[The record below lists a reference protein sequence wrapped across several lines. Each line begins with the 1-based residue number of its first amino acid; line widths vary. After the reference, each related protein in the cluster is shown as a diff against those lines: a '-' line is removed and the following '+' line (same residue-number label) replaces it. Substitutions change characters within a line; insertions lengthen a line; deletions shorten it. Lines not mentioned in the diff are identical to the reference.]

1 MTMNKERLVAALE
14 QKISKD
20 VGHRVDLQIED
31 VRKINNS
38 TAHFMVAYV
47 GEQVPSS
54 EQLAEM
60 FVRKFN
66 AKIHPILSTARV
78 YKSEQV
84 VTVVASLLSLT
95 RAIDD
100 AKQLTPVIEG
110 AVYLDVPLQETWEVA
125 ERGGQRVLVRK
136 VKDDIM
142 AIVQARRNSMLESQS
157 GKKSFAALS
166 TAGNDQLALYL
177 AMLEKGDRVKVYMDD
192 KIVDAEVV
200 SSDEGE
206 VKVKHKGGL
215 STLPRHAV
223 LEVCGRNPAEDEK
236 VKKEAQ
242 DYYTDAY
249 GDPGYARELTRKLN

>member
-1 MTMNKERLVAALE
+1 MNKERLVAALE

-31 VRKINNS
+31 VRKINKS

-47 GEQVPSS
+47 GDKAPSS
-54 EQLAEM
+54 EELAEM
-60 FVRKFN
+60 FIRKFN
-66 AKIHPILSTARV
+66 AKIHPMLSTARV
-78 YKSEQV
+78 YTGEQV

-95 RAIDD
+95 RAFDD
-100 AKQLTPVIEG
+100 SKQLTPVIEG

-157 GKKSFAALS
+157 SRKSFATLAA
-166 TAGNDQLALYL
+166 TGDQLARYL
-177 AMLEKGDRVKVYMDD
+177 ALLEKGDQIKVYMDD
-192 KIVDAEVV
+192 QIVDAEVV

-206 VKVKHKGGL
+206 VKVKYKGGNA
-215 STLPRHAV
+215 TLPRHAV
-223 LEVCGRNPAEDEK
+223 LEVCGRNPAIDEK
-236 VKKEAQ
+236 VKKEAEK
-242 DYYTDAY
+242 YYKDAY
-249 GDPGYARELTRKLN
+249 GDPNYAKELTRKLN

>member
-1 MTMNKERLVAALE
+1 MNKERLVAALE

-31 VRKINNS
+31 VKKINKS

-47 GEQVPSS
+47 GDKAPNS
-54 EQLAEM
+54 EELAEM

-78 YKSEQV
+78 YKGEQV

-95 RAIDD
+95 RDIDD
-100 AKQLTPVIEG
+100 SKQLTPVIEG
-110 AVYLDVPLQETWEVA
+110 AVYLDVPLQETWEVG

-157 GKKSFAALS
+157 GKSFAALS

-177 AMLEKGDRVKVYMDD
+177 ALLEKGDQVKVYMDD
-192 KIVDAEVV
+192 QIVDAEVI
-200 SSDEGE
+200 SSNEGE
-206 VKVKHKGGL
+206 VKVKHKGGQ

-236 VKKEAQ
+236 VKKQAQ
-242 DYYTDAY
+242 DYYSDAY